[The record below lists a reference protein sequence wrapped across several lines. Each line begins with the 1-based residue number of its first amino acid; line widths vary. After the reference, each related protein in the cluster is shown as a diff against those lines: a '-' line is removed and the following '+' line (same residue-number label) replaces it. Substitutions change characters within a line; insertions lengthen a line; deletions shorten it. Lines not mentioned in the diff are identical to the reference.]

1 MAADGEIIRVT
12 MNYARLFA
20 SAVQNVFHWQIEGG
34 NPTDE
39 QVRDALEDWTIN
51 DWADRWVFLA
61 SDTTTL
67 TSIRVLVVSNLG
79 TVLRDLGTVDIGVIG
94 NSMDSVTSA
103 AVSAYMIGNTLDPT
117 IRGSKY
123 VPCISEE
130 TINNGAITN
139 AALTDLGL
147 LLVQYLFDISVAP
160 AGFLIAGVLSKKLAD
175 FLPFAG
181 VGSIEQVPAYQRRR
195 KPQVGE

>member
-1 MAADGEIIRVT
+1 MAIDGEIIRVT
-12 MNYARLFA
+12 MSYARLFA

-39 QVRDALEDWTIN
+39 QVTDALEDWTVN
-51 DWADRWVFLA
+51 DWADRWQFLA

-67 TSIRVLVVSNLG
+67 TDIRALVVGLDG
-79 TVLRDLGTVDIGVIG
+79 TVLRDLGTIPIGVVG
-94 NSMDSVTSA
+94 NSPDAVTSA
-103 AVSAYMIGNTLDPT
+103 AVSAYMLGNTLDPT
-117 IRGSKY
+117 LRGSKY

-130 TINNGAITN
+130 MINNGALTN
-139 AALTDLGL
+139 DALADLGL

-160 AGFLIAGVLSKKLAD
+160 AGFLIAGILSKKLVD
-175 FLPFAG
+175 FIPFAG
-181 VGSIEQVPAYQRRR
+181 VGAIEQVPAYQRRR